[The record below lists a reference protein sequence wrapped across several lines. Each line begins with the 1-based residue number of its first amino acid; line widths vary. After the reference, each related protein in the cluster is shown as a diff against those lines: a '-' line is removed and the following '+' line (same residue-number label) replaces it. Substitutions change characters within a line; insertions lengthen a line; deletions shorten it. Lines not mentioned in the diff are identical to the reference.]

1 LLVAVTAAVVEAE
14 MVGVVATEAV
24 TAAAMATVMAA
35 VARAVTAMAMA
46 AAVTATDRAT
56 GTAMVMVLA
65 PVRTLMIMDTV
76 ALQKAPDAVP
86 AAVKIGN
93 KTAEFQNQ
101 D

>member
-1 LLVAVTAAVVEAE
+1 
-14 MVGVVATEAV
+14 
-24 TAAAMATVMAA
+24 MATVMAA
-35 VARAVTAMAMA
+35 VARAVTAM
-46 AAVTATDRAT
+46 DRAT